1 MLQEIIDIICE
12 YVEADPD
19 AITPEASLRNDIG
32 ATSFDLMNI
41 AQAIEEQYSVK
52 MPNSMIPKI
61 KTVGDIL
68 SLLENGKA

>member
-12 YVEADPD
+12 YIEVDPEAV
-19 AITPEASLRNDIG
+19 TPEASLRNDIG

-41 AQAIEEQYSVK
+41 AQAIEEQYRVK

-61 KTVGDIL
+61 KTVGDII
-68 SLLENGKA
+68 SLLEK